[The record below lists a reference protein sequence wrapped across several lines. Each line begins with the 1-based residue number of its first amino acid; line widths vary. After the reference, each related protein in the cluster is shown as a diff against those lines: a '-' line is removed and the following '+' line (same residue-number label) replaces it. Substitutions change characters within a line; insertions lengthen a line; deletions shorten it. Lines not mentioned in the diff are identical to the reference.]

1 MSMRND
7 PELDDILQDGELQH
21 VADLLR
27 AGRMS
32 EDPPLDDAFRSAL
45 RRQLM
50 NRAWGMGGPRTE
62 PWWRKAFGP
71 AGLAWAGA
79 AVGVVLIAAA
89 VVFTALTSPSTG
101 GLTQEVQVTSPMNQQ
116 SAVRLQQPILVN
128 FNQPMDH
135 PSTEGAVQ
143 ITPATTVAFSWSA
156 NTLSV
161 QPTSGNLAPNTQ
173 YQVTI
178 GPGARTASGE
188 KIQAPKTITFV
199 TQPPAPSPSPTPTPV
214 PSPTP
219 RAQLPDQHQLVGVSA
234 GATNI
239 QWLPDSSIVFFV
251 SGGGAL
257 ESVPTAG
264 GAINTLVPDGVT
276 SAAVAPAGDRLA
288 YIRNGKI
295 EVLGLVEGLDKVEI
309 SPVPAPTHV
318 GWTKD
323 GVVWTAADGVYTQ
336 SSGGPVKLTSLPTT
350 GTINILSFSPDGA
363 HLVYTQDQSLYV
375 FDIATGKGIVLGLAG
390 AQFLGWSPDG
400 TGLMYSTAQGV
411 VVSDVG
417 GKTAATLPAGEP
429 TWSSQDEILLGS
441 DTDLWEVRPDG
452 TGLIK
457 LAEGTY
463 HFPVWAPNGVA
474 FIYVRGGG
482 VFGATAPAPPPR
494 PSVLDA
500 ATSAVNSFMQ
510 ARKSS
515 DSVKANS
522 YLDDNGKKAYMS
534 SGGGLNLIV
543 AGDPSFSRYYLLTQ
557 SITGDHPDTTQI
569 VVRIVLSHDK
579 LDVSTYEETLT
590 LVRTQGSQQF
600 LVDQATAGP
609 LLTLGKGAEVV
620 SVEVSAST
628 VKITFDSDLKP
639 ESVATGVIILDSK
652 GKQVGGSPVYAN
664 RTVTISGLDLK
675 PHTTYKVVVLS
686 TVQDVSG
693 TNISAE
699 YDLTLSGPADVRGGA
714 NGRGEQ
720 SPSPSPLSTPSARPS
735 SSPPTS

>member
-1 MSMRND
+1 MSMQHD
-7 PELDDILQDGELQH
+7 PELDDILQDGELKH

-32 EDPPLDDAFRSAL
+32 EEPPLDDAFRSAL

-50 NRAWGMGGPRTE
+50 NRAWGMGGPPTV
-62 PWWRKAFGP
+62 PWWRKALGP
-71 AGLAWAGA
+71 TGLAWAGA

-89 VVFTALTSPSTG
+89 VVFTALTSSSTG

-178 GPGARTASGE
+178 GPGAKTATGE
-188 KIQAPKTITFV
+188 KLAAPKTITFV
-199 TQPPAPSPSPTPTPV
+199 TSPPAPSPSPTPTPI
-214 PSPTP
+214 PSPSP
-219 RAQLPDQHQLVGVSA
+219 RAQLPDQHQLVGVLP
-234 GATNI
+234 GASNI
-239 QWLPDSSIVFFV
+239 RWSPDSSTVYFITAK
-251 SGGGAL
+251 GAL
-257 ESVPTAG
+257 DSVPAAG
-264 GAINTLVPDGVT
+264 GDVTVLVPDGVT
-276 SAAVAPAGDRLA
+276 SAALAPAGNLIA
-288 YIRNGKI
+288 VLSKGKI
-295 EVLGLVEGLDKVEI
+295 EILDLKALVVTSEI
-309 SPVPAPTHV
+309 SSTPTPLMV
-318 GWTKD
+318 GWSKD
-323 GVVWTAADGVYTQ
+323 GVEWAAADGVYAE
-336 SSGGPVKLTSLPTT
+336 GINLPVKLSSFPTSGSIVP
-350 GTINILSFSPDGA
+350 ISFAPDGA
-363 HLVYTQDQSLYV
+363 HMAYSLDQSLQV
-375 FDIATGKGIVLGLAG
+375 LDLTTGKSIALGLAG
-390 AQFLGWSPDG
+390 AQLLGWSPDG

-417 GKTAATLPAGEP
+417 GKIAATLPTGEP

-452 TGLIK
+452 TALTK

-474 FIYVRGGG
+474 FVYFRGTG
-482 VFGATAPAPPPR
+482 VFGAAAPAAAPR
-494 PSVLDA
+494 PSAIDSA
-500 ATSAVNSFMQ
+500 AAVVNSFMQ

-515 DSVKANS
+515 DGTKAS
-522 YLDDNGKKAYMS
+522 TYLDDNGRKAYS
-534 SGGGLNLIV
+534 SSDGGLNLV
-543 AGDPSFSRYYLLTQ
+543 LTGDPSFSRFYLLTQ
-557 SITGDHPDTTQI
+557 SITGSEPDAAQF

-590 LVRTQGSQQF
+590 LVRTQGSQEF
-600 LVDQATAGP
+600 LVDHATAGP

-620 SVEVSAST
+620 SVDVSPGT

-639 ESVATGVIILDSK
+639 ESVTTGVIILDSK
-652 GKQVGGSPVYAN
+652 GNQVGGSPVYAN
-664 RTVTISGLDLK
+664 RTVTFIGLDLK
-675 PHTTYKVVVLS
+675 SHATYKLVVLS
-686 TVQDVSG
+686 TVQDVGG
-693 TNISAE
+693 TNIAAE
-699 YDLTLSGPADVRGGA
+699 YDLTFVGPAEAHGGA
-714 NGRGEQ
+714 NGRGEPSPTSSPPQ
-720 SPSPSPLSTPSARPS
+720 ASPSGLPSPSPSS
-735 SSPPTS
+735 